1 MKNMKNLFIASAL
14 GLMAA
19 GSHAASIVPGTEQTK
34 SVDVVF
40 AKPHTL
46 KADFAAVTGLYAGK
60 HKNNEAIAQLTVIT
74 DENNPFVVT
83 GDYDA
88 KGYKDADGKWQVTGK
103 NGGKINVTLLGSSGG
118 ASEHP
123 TIDGHTWWK
132 YKSTDKISV
141 ALDGDQDVAAD
152 TYPITLHVGEYQS

>member
-1 MKNMKNLFIASAL
+1 MKNMKNLLIASAL

-19 GSHAASIVPGTEQTK
+19 GSHAESIVPGTEQTK

-46 KADFAAVTGLYAGK
+46 KADFVAVAGLYAGK
-60 HKNNEAIAQLTVIT
+60 HKSNEAIAQLTVTT

-88 KGYKDADGKWQVTGK
+88 EGYKDADGKWQVTGK
-103 NGGKINVTLLGSSGG
+103 NGGKINVRFFGSNA

-123 TIDGHTWWK
+123 TINGHTWWK
-132 YKSTDKISV
+132 FEATDKISV

>member
-1 MKNMKNLFIASAL
+1 M
-14 GLMAA
+14 
-19 GSHAASIVPGTEQTK
+19 PGTEQTK

-60 HKNNEAIAQLTVIT
+60 HKNNEAIAKLAVTT
-74 DENNPFVVT
+74 DEEKSPIMVT

-103 NGGKINVTLLGSSGG
+103 NGGKINVNFFGSNA
-118 ASEHP
+118 ASEHL
-123 TIDGHTWWK
+123 TINGHTWWK
-132 YKSTDKISV
+132 FKATDKISV

>member
-1 MKNMKNLFIASAL
+1 MKNLLIASAL

-19 GSHAASIVPGTEQTK
+19 GSHASGLLVPGTEQTK

-40 AKPHTL
+40 AKPHAL
-46 KADFAAVTGLYAGK
+46 KANFVAVTGLYAGK
-60 HKNNEAIAQLTVIT
+60 HKSNEAIAQLTVTT

-88 KGYKDADGKWQVTGK
+88 KDYKDADGKWQVTGK
-103 NGGKINVTLLGSSGG
+103 NGGKINVALLGSSGS

-123 TIDGHTWWK
+123 TINGHTWWK
-132 YKSTDKISV
+132 YNSTDKISV
-141 ALDGDQDVAAD
+141 ALDGEQDVAAD
-152 TYPITLHVGEYQS
+152 TYSITLHVGEYQP